1 MIEKIDIFTHNPYKY
16 NMRKFVLISFAVI
29 VFAVVFLV
37 SHQVIAQQHDV
48 SLSVEV
54 QAEALK
60 GGYRLIDMNELWQL
74 YKKNN
79 KNLLLVDTRQD
90 WEYNAGHIKNALNFP
105 MEPTWLARLTQRGA
119 LEQFL
124 GPDKVKTIVFY

>member
-1 MIEKIDIFTHNPYKY
+1 
-16 NMRKFVLISFAVI
+16 MRKVLHIPIVLI
-29 VFAVVFLV
+29 VFAIGMLL
-37 SHQVIAQQHDV
+37 SQQVTAQQPPAASAAD
-48 SLSVEV
+48 V
-54 QAEALK
+54 QAEAQR

-74 YKKNN
+74 YQQDD

-90 WEYNAGHIKNALNFP
+90 WEYHAGYIKNALNFP

-124 GPDKVKTIVFY
+124 GPDKTKRIVFY